1 MRPRPSPHVRFSA
14 AARMI
19 KRRAGFLRRANFSRL
34 SSSATIRARP
44 LSIEQT
50 FTCLESASRIESGC
64 AWSPPEKL
72 TRSESGDACQS
83 SPDLLLLRLGPSRL
97 VRRRHPA
104 DRAQM
109 LELPL
114 PVDLDVVVLVAR
126 RQPYRPVTLAE
137 RERPHEI
144 PAALRLVA
152 IDLDNR
158 VHHVMLREAD
168 PLLET
173 LEQLA
178 NRRKP
183 LMLPDGADALPDS
196 VLGKQRRNLRGVV
209 IIVAD
214 GAITRLEFLDRLDI
228 LDNRDPLL
236 QFGIIHDSSSS
247 SDYSTI

>member
-1 MRPRPSPHVRFSA
+1 M
-14 AARMI
+14 
-19 KRRAGFLRRANFSRL
+19 
-34 SSSATIRARP
+34 
-44 LSIEQT
+44 
-50 FTCLESASRIESGC
+50 
-64 AWSPPEKL
+64 
-72 TRSESGDACQS
+72 
-83 SPDLLLLRLGPSRL
+83 LLLFRLRPSRL
-97 VRRRHPA
+97 VRRRH
-104 DRAQM
+104 RANGGKM
-109 LELPL
+109 LDLPL

-144 PAALRLVA
+144 PAALRLVP

-178 NRRKP
+178 NRRMP

-196 VLGKQRRNLRGVV
+196 VLGKHRRNLRGVL

-214 GAITRLEFLDRLDI
+214 GAITRLELLDHLDI
-228 LDNRDPLL
+228 LENREPPLR
-236 QFGIIHDSSSS
+236 FGIIHDSSSS